1 MALVETKERIQIA
14 TITPFSS
21 QTLAVRKSDSN
32 ISSSE
37 TEEII
42 PANI

>member
-1 MALVETKERIQIA
+1 VALVETKEHIQSA

-21 QTLAVRKSDSN
+21 QTLAVRKSSAN

-42 PANI
+42 PANV